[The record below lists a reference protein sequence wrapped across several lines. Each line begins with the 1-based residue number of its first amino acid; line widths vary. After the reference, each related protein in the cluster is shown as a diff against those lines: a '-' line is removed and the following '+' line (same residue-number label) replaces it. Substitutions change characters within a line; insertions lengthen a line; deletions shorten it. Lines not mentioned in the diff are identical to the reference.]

1 VFGFLIYILQNV
13 TFVGVEIAVEN
24 FEGVQCVAVARHKR
38 DEKEVDVDGKI
49 FEPEGDRNI
58 KVKFPPKSFT
68 GKTTFATKVFQI

>member
-1 VFGFLIYILQNV
+1 MHVFHGV

-38 DEKEVDVDGKI
+38 DETEVDVDGKI

-58 KVKFPPKSFT
+58 KVKFPPKSFP
-68 GKTTFATKVFQI
+68 GKTTVATKVFQI